1 MARKIEVEEII
12 GLLQK
17 GFKEEVISFELNLPI
32 EYIKECKRQL
42 DKRMEIKKVNQ
53 QNAQDASKSAR
64 NKPRVTYKEIKEM
77 KDKYHKLKNRD
88 MFAQEAG
95 EIKKVPQSEEEKKK
109 IEKAINKIK
118 GKIEEISID
127 QKKEENN
134 SMQNILQLIKRVGE
148 YNLTI
153 EQYKK
158 IMDLLDS
165 LDNIHIKDITICKS
179 IVKAKNRAIRKLLD
193 EIDLQVKITDNEEE
207 LQILKDKLPKVK
219 GVISFAVDTSRMKI
233 DNKINRLKSRRIDE
247 KETSQNVI
255 KIAESLADGE
265 FDYEQAIQE
274 IETEARYLVST
285 KPKSKFS
292 LTEEQQKTQV
302 VSRICKELIQNA
314 DKYAIRDCQQVINN
328 LNSINGGNKCSSV
341 RVIVHNLIGR
351 RKYEQAYKICDE
363 NMEPIKSMNDLNNP
377 NNKYIQSLKKDV
389 ISKQLSE
396 KVMEVIESDMY
407 MDSAINV
414 MTFVEDTMKKER
426 LGPGAIKLGN
436 TADGLTTITLG
447 DIYTFKSNKKNK
459 IH

>member
-17 GFKEEVISFELNLPI
+17 GFKERVISFELHLPI
-32 EYIKECKRQL
+32 EYVKECKRQL

-53 QNAQDASKSAR
+53 QNAQDAQKNLR
-64 NKPRVTYKEIKEM
+64 NKTKITYKQIKDM
-77 KDKYHKLKNRD
+77 KEKYHELKNRD
-88 MFAQEAG
+88 MFAQEAE

-109 IEKAINKIK
+109 SEKAINKIK
-118 GKIEEISID
+118 DKIEEISID
-127 QKKEENN
+127 QKEEKNN
-134 SMQNILQLIKRVGE
+134 SIQNILQSIKRVGE

-158 IMDLLDS
+158 IMDLVDS
-165 LDNIHIKDITICKS
+165 LNNIHFRDKTIYKS
-179 IVKAKNRAIRKLLD
+179 IVKAKNRIIRKLLD